1 MQILGVSTDLAL
13 EAHDA
18 LRAQTGQEIPGVTV
32 DRENFTHGRITT
44 VTIENEYGAS
54 VMGRKPGTYITI
66 EAPVIREHNPAAHT
80 EIVQVFAGALAR
92 LFKLPADADI
102 LVVGLGNWNATPDA
116 LGPRVTKNTLVTR
129 HIFNFAPQEVEKG
142 MRPVSALSPGVL
154 GITGIETAEVI
165 RGVVDHVRPRLI
177 IAVDALA
184 AGSVERIAASIQLC
198 DTGISPGSG
207 IGNTRKG
214 ITEEEMGVPVISI
227 GVPTVVH
234 AALIA
239 GAAINRLYQA
249 YNKTPPDEQTLNGI
263 IEQLLQPFG
272 GHLMVT
278 PKEIDELIQNCARII
293 AGGISAALHPGV
305 PVERYTAYLH

>member
-18 LRAQTGQEIPGVTV
+18 LRAKTGQEIPGVIV
-32 DRENFTHGRITT
+32 DREKFKYGEITT
-44 VTIENEYGAS
+44 VRIDDQYGAA
-54 VMGRKPGTYITI
+54 VMGRKPGNYITI
-66 EAPVIREHNPAAHT
+66 EAPAIRDQHPEAHQ
-80 EIVQVFAGALAR
+80 EIVQVFAGALSR
-92 LFKLPADADI
+92 LFELPAEASV

-116 LGPRVTKNTLVTR
+116 LGPRVTKQTLVTR
-129 HIFNFAPQEVEKG
+129 HIFNFAPQEVAQG

-154 GITGIETAEVI
+154 GVTGIETAEVI
-165 RGVVDHVRPRLI
+165 RGVVDNVKPDLI

-207 IGNTRKG
+207 IGNKRKG

-239 GAAINRLYQA
+239 GAAINRLYEHFNQ
-249 YNKTPPDEQTLNGI
+249 TPPGQQTLDGI
-263 IEQLLQPFG
+263 IEKLLQPFG

-278 PKEIDELIQNCARII
+278 PKEIDELIHNCARII
-293 AGGISAALHPGV
+293 AGGISTALHPGV
-305 PVERYTAYLH
+305 PVEKYTAYLH

>member
-32 DRENFTHGRITT
+32 DRESFPHGQITT
-44 VTIENEYGAS
+44 VKIVDEYGAAM
-54 VMGRKPGTYITI
+54 MGRKPGTYITI
-66 EAPVIREHNPAAHT
+66 EAPVIRENNREAHAQ
-80 EIVQVFAGALAR
+80 IVQVFAKALSS
-92 LFKLPADADI
+92 LFQLPEKANI

-129 HIFNFAPQEVEKG
+129 HIFNFAPEEIPPG
-142 MRPVSALSPGVL
+142 MRSVSALSPGVL

-165 RGVVDHVRPRLI
+165 RGVVDNVKPELI

-184 AGSVERIAASIQLC
+184 AGSVERIASSIQLC

-207 IGNTRKG
+207 IGNKRKG

-239 GAAINRLYQA
+239 GAAISQLYQA
-249 YNKTPPDEQTLNGI
+249 YNKTPPDQQTLDGI
-263 IEQLLQPFG
+263 IGQLLQPFG

-305 PVERYTAYLH
+305 PAEEYATYLH